1 MITVQINHVGTATA
15 APTATT
21 APTATAAK
29 TAKTATGESE
39 MEHTTD
45 YANSKTLRMMFGKM
59 LPDMITNRAK
69 VSEAENNINIDR
81 MLHVNANTDSV
92 WGKMRNMMNPQFDII
107 ENKICTCKSCGEVSS
122 IHINSLLIVEIDVK
136 NEHNDMTT
144 KRLAH
149 AGREYIEC
157 YCCAT
162 GHSCIEN
169 VKDMIQMFAGGEL
182 TQQLETLVTNR
193 KGGLDKSR
201 IPKDRLGDTF
211 RKFKPKREEIS
222 KQLKQWIVDVMRGIN
237 KDLVFSG
244 LPETGKTFMS
254 VASVQ
259 KLSTQGHTVRYID
272 HSEFC
277 EKVFN
282 HDYVEYRRE
291 CEECGVL
298 IIDSLGSGSDSKESI
313 IALMDLFRAR
323 KKPTIMTVDISA
335 TELIK
340 KIERK
345 NMDELF
351 QNSNIIKF

>member
-1 MITVQINHVGTATA
+1 M
-15 APTATT
+15 TT
-21 APTATAAK
+21 
-29 TAKTATGESE
+29 
-39 MEHTTD
+39 
-45 YANSKTLRMMFGKM
+45 
-59 LPDMITNRAK
+59 
-69 VSEAENNINIDR
+69 
-81 MLHVNANTDSV
+81 
-92 WGKMRNMMNPQFDII
+92 QFDII
-107 ENKICTCKSCGEVSS
+107 ENKIYICKTCGATTN
-122 IHINSLLIVEIDVK
+122 IHINSLFIIEIDVK

-144 KRLAH
+144 KRLAPF
-149 AGREYIEC
+149 GREYIEC
-157 YCCAT
+157 NCCAT

-182 TQQLETLVTNR
+182 TQQVENMVTGR

-222 KQLKQWIVDVMRGIN
+222 KQLKQWIVDVERGIL

-244 LPETGKTFMS
+244 LPKTGKTFMS

-298 IIDSLGSGSDSKESI
+298 IIDSLGSGSDSKEST